1 MGLELLNRPGVRRE
15 PGRLLRGVL
24 WVGLGL
30 MASGSNLEAS
40 RTEPASVVFLRTG
53 GSLAA
58 DKVEHLGGWTFL
70 HLSGGGELA
79 VRTDDLVKI
88 EFLPNS
94 RAPRT
99 EVPRAEPRPLAPVSA
114 LPAAVPRENTAG
126 ETTQSKP
133 STVEAT
139 LRMVEEAAALHGLHP
154 ELLAAMV
161 RVESNFDARAVSHR
175 GAQGLLQLMPH
186 VSRELGVKD
195 PFDPKENLEA
205 GARLFR
211 NLVARYGGDIVLA
224 LAAYNAGEQA
234 VNEHNGIPPF
244 EETRRFVDRVLTHF
258 ERGY

>member
-1 MGLELLNRPGVRRE
+1 MGVKLHRQGARTEAV
-15 PGRLLRGVL
+15 RLLRGVL

-30 MASGSNLEAS
+30 LASGSSLEAS
-40 RTEPASVVFLRTG
+40 RTEPPSVVFLRTG
-53 GSLAA
+53 GTLAA
-58 DKVEHLGGWTFL
+58 DKVEHLGEWTFL
-70 HLSGGGELA
+70 HLSEGGEIA
-79 VRTDDLVKI
+79 VHTDELVKI
-88 EFLPNS
+88 ESLPNS

-114 LPAAVPRENTAG
+114 LPATVPRKNAAG
-126 ETTQSKP
+126 GAPLSEP
-133 STVEAT
+133 YTVETT
-139 LRMVEEAAALHGLHP
+139 LRMVEVVAALHGLHP

-161 RVESNFDARAVSHR
+161 RVESNFDVQAVSHR

-211 NLVARYGGDIVLA
+211 SLLERYDGDIVLA
-224 LAAYNAGEQA
+224 LAAYNAGEKA
-234 VNEHNGIPPF
+234 VNKHNGIPPF
-244 EETRRFVDRVLTHF
+244 EETRRYVDRVLTHF

>member
-1 MGLELLNRPGVRRE
+1 MGAETLNRPGARGGAE
-15 PGRLLRGVL
+15 RLLRGVL

-30 MASGSNLEAS
+30 MATGAPLEAS
-40 RTEPASVVFLRTG
+40 RTEPPSIVFLRTG

-58 DKVEHLGGWTFL
+58 DKVERLGDWTFL
-70 HLSGGGELA
+70 HLSAGGELA
-79 VRTDDLVKI
+79 VRTEDLIKI
-88 EFLPNS
+88 ESLPNS

-99 EVPRAEPRPLAPVSA
+99 EVLRAEPRPLAPVPV
-114 LPAAVPRENTAG
+114 LPAAASRENAAG
-126 ETTQSKP
+126 EALQNEP
-133 STVEAT
+133 FTVEAT
-139 LRMVEEAAALHGLHP
+139 LRMVEEVAALHGLHP

-161 RVESNFDARAVSHR
+161 RVESNFDVRAVSHR

-211 NLVARYGGDIVLA
+211 SLVERYDGDLVLA